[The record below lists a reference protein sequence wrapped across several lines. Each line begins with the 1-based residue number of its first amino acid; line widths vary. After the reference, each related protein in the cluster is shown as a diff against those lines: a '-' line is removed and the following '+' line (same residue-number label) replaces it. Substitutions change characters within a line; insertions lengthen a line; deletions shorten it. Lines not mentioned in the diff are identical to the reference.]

1 MSAAKNAQKISALRR
16 NPWVALTIDT
26 EVHPLKSLL
35 IRGRAELDVVD
46 GIPDGGRRIPGH
58 AQSDRCTLVRTT
70 ARR

>member
-1 MSAAKNAQKISALRR
+1 
-16 NPWVALTIDT
+16 
-26 EVHPLKSLL
+26 LL